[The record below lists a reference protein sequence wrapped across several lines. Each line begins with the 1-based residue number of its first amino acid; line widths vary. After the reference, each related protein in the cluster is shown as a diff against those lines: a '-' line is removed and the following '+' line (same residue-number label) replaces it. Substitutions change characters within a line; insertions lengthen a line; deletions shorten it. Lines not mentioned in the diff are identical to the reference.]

1 MSLVVTD
8 QGHFVLADQSPSEPN
23 VTLTIGT
30 DVFNAYIAGG
40 KDAAV
45 KHVKVSGDVDLAQV
59 VSTLAG
65 QLRWEAEEDLSKL
78 VGDPMAHRI

>member
-45 KHVKVSGDVDLAQV
+45 LRLLADDRCISGAQV
-59 VSTLAG
+59 KRLSQDAHEALIDWASEG
-65 QLRWEAEEDLSKL
+65 WLRA
-78 VGDPMAHRI
+78 R